1 MDSSNLQETLADINA
16 VISDWEADI
25 EKSEALKRMKQTKD
39 YKLVFAEGYINTEAK
54 KLFEILTD
62 PSGASCYSPEQI
74 HLRLEA
80 ISHFKGYVGT
90 EDFPG
95 TVEEEARYAFESIQR
110 ERTYRQDI
118 TAENAKVEE

>member
-1 MDSSNLQETLADINA
+1 MGSPNLQETLADISSA
-16 VISDWEADI
+16 ITKWEVEV
-25 EKSEALKRMKQTKD
+25 EKGKALARMKQTKD

-90 EDFPG
+90 KDFPG
-95 TVEEEARYAFESIQR
+95 TVEEDAKYALESIQS
-110 ERTYRQDI
+110 EQDYRI
-118 TAENAKVEE
+118 EVTADNAEVEE

>member
-1 MDSSNLQETLADINA
+1 MDSSNLQETLTNISS
-16 VISDWEADI
+16 VISEWEADI
-25 EKSEALKRMKQTKD
+25 EKGKALARMKQTKD

-62 PSGASCYSPEQI
+62 PSGASCYSPEEI

-90 EDFPG
+90 KDFPG
-95 TVEEEARYAFESIQR
+95 TVDEDARAAFDLIQN
-110 ERTYRQDI
+110 EQLYRKEL
-118 TAENAKVEE
+118 TAKLAAKE